1 MAPTFWSRQSLNA
14 VSSLDEHH
22 LAHLRRP
29 GGRLGEAGDVSLR
42 VVTEKCRAGRLTH
55 PELRRFQGL
64 AKTGRAWAPLYG
76 MELRELLPFTVWTA
90 IRLAVA
96 AV

>member
-1 MAPTFWSRQSLNA
+1 MSTTLPTSDDLAAGSASRSAL
-14 VSSLDEHH
+14 
-22 LAHLRRP
+22 
-29 GGRLGEAGDVSLR
+29 
-42 VVTEKCRAGRLTH
+42 VTEKCRAGRLTH
-55 PELRRFQGL
+55 PELRRLQGF